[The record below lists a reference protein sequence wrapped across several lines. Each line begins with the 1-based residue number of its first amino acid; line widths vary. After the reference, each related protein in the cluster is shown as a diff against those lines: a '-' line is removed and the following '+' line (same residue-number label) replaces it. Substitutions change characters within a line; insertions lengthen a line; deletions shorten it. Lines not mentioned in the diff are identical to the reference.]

1 MNNKKNEEEQLFR
14 SFTFNDKLI
23 IYLFIFIILIII
35 SFFLTSFKFT
45 FSNADSARYMISAL
59 IQSEATIFAIVITL
73 SLVVVQQSATS
84 YSPRVTEIFINKN
97 KNPDFWIL
105 IIIYLGTMLY
115 SAFVLKFIDD
125 NLTPNGLIENNKV
138 IIKIIENKYFSI
150 IITKSPSI
158 IEILTNIQT
167 HIWMTYFMSFIAFV
181 SLIQYIRNTLNLI
194 NPSNIIRMLSDKITR
209 DNLLLWM
216 GPSVIRPK
224 KSWVMNYIQYWKNL
238 IESYFRVPFSFDS
251 DRDPILPII
260 DIVRGSL
267 MKYDYETARTGLKT
281 IEHKIRNIIV
291 NEKFEHLHNEKF
303 NLPPDFKYQSDG
315 FKDFKEFKD
324 WNDFEHYIIIIRYQ
338 NVFNH
343 LENIG
348 QLAVVRTDFRS
359 SIEIS
364 TIIRNIILE
373 ILETEMINQQAET
386 IIAKGISSI
395 KVIGITASNQKMDD
409 VIIEL
414 AKFLRKIGDSAI
426 NQNMKYLGFTAFKA
440 ESDLRPESDEVWIN
454 LGNFHLNSNE
464 IAEADF
470 ACGKAIK
477 IKPSSKACHLK
488 ADILLKMGDNE
499 GSEKARH
506 KADLISQNEN
516 FNNL

>member
-1 MNNKKNEEEQLFR
+1 MNDKKNEEEQLFK

-23 IYLFIFIILIII
+23 IYLFIFIILFFI

-45 FSNADSARYMISAL
+45 LSADSARYMISAL

-138 IIKIIENKYFSI
+138 IIKIIENEYFSI
-150 IITKSPSI
+150 IITKGHSI

-194 NPSNIIRMLSDKITR
+194 NPSNIIRILSDKITR
-209 DNLLLWM
+209 DNLLLWK

-224 KSWVMNYIQYWKNL
+224 KSWVINYIQYWKKS
-238 IESYFRVPFSFDS
+238 IESCFRGPYSFDS

-281 IEHKIRNIIV
+281 IENKIRNIIA
-291 NEKFEHLHNEKF
+291 NEKFEHLPNEKF

-315 FKDFKEFKD
+315 FKEFKEFKD
-324 WNDFEHYIIIIRYQ
+324 WNDFEHYMIIIRYQ
-338 NVFNH
+338 NVFDH

-373 ILETEMINQQAET
+373 ILEKEIINQQAET
-386 IIAKGISSI
+386 IIVKGISSI

-426 NQNMKYLGFTAFKA
+426 NKNMKYLGFTAFKA

-470 ACGKAIK
+470 ACCKAIE
-477 IKPSSKACHLK
+477 IEPSSKAWYLK
-488 ADILLKMGDNE
+488 ADILQEMGDDI
-499 GSEKARH
+499 GSENARLQ
-506 KADLISQNEN
+506 ADLISQDEN
-516 FNNL
+516 YNNL